1 MLTHGLKKMSD
12 EAQKPSEK
20 PPIEDSLAVSGALGD
35 AEIRGPHDSAKA
47 RKGPSPKLDADRPK
61 WRQILHRWITI
72 RDVPTEW
79 EKFAFGFSCI
89 LFVFLIWGFLT
100 AGETIEE
107 RIISPYVL
115 PSLGETA
122 ESFPSLWFDRALA
135 RSIFWSLARVL
146 GGFLLAAA
154 IAVPLGVVA
163 ACYTRVNAFFRPL
176 SIFGRN
182 IPIAALIPLT
192 LMWFGI
198 NETQKVVFIFLASVA
213 FIFFDTAHAVDG
225 ISSRFLDTAYTLGAR
240 STPSWGAKRALQI
253 GAVYALIFAG
263 GVAVFLKLATPD
275 LTGRQILE
283 RPSPWIAAMI
293 GLVTGFAVWFPIQAH
308 QAIRKVLFP
317 LALPNIMNSLRLLFG
332 IAFGYVMLAEVI
344 NARHGLGHLIIM
356 SQRQPPREHIYLIL
370 IIISLLAFG
379 IDRLVF
385 WGQKRWFPY
394 REYAES

>member
-1 MLTHGLKKMSD
+1 MSD
-12 EAQKPSEK
+12 DAQKPPEK
-20 PPIEDSLAVSGALGD
+20 PAIEDSLAVAGALGD
-35 AEIRGPHDSAKA
+35 AEISGPHDSART
-47 RKGPSPKLDADRPK
+47 RKGPLPKSDPNRPK
-61 WRQILHRWITI
+61 WRQVLDRWITI
-72 RDVPTEW
+72 RDVPTDW

-89 LFVFLIWGFLT
+89 VLIILAWGILT
-100 AGETIEE
+100 AGETPEQ
-107 RIISPYVL
+107 RIIGPYVL
-115 PSLGETA
+115 PSIGETA
-122 ESFPSLWFDRALA
+122 ESFRSLWFDRALA

-163 ACYTRVNAFFRPL
+163 GCYTRINAFFRPL

-198 NETQKVVFIFLASVA
+198 GETQKVMFIFLASVA

-240 STPSWGAKRALQI
+240 STPGWGAKRALQI
-253 GAVYALIFAG
+253 GAVYALIFAIG
-263 GVAVFLKLATPD
+263 LAVFLKIATPD
-275 LTGRQILE
+275 LTGQQIIE
-283 RPSPWIAAMI
+283 SRGPWIA
-293 GLVTGFAVWFPIQAH
+293 GLGGFVTGFAVWFPIQAH

-317 LALPNIMNSLRLLFG
+317 LALPNIVNSLRLLFG

-344 NARHGLGHLIIM
+344 NARHGLGSLIIM
-356 SQRQPPREHIYLIL
+356 SQRQGPREHIYLIL
-370 IIISLLAFG
+370 ILISLLAFG

-385 WGQKRWFPY
+385 LGQKRWFPY